1 VETEAVGNARETV
14 TPKGVPCA
22 DRFSPPPPCPQFSP
36 PPPAAGAT
44 IGSLAKSSSKRAT
57 PSASSTSLASTRSR
71 RSRAPTTSNATSTR
85 PGPSSRKGRTSSTRS
100 LPPRSSPVIEEGT
113 DELDALTPPEELED
127 DYDRWIS
134 LTREGVASLDELE
147 AAAAAGD
154 AEGLQ
159 EIVESLDDSEAEADS
174 LAQEIGFQECGGED

>member
-1 VETEAVGNARETV
+1 M
-14 TPKGVPCA
+14 
-22 DRFSPPPPCPQFSP
+22 
-36 PPPAAGAT
+36 
-44 IGSLAKSSSKRAT
+44 
-57 PSASSTSLASTRSR
+57 R
-71 RSRAPTTSNATSTR
+71 RSLLSTAAVSAVLAAAACGGGDDR
-85 PGPSSRKGRTSSTRS
+85 LSREELVEEGDAICVEYESRVDEIEEIQGPDDVERYVDEAR
-100 LPPRSSPVIEEGT
+100 PVIEEGT